1 MSTPSYALI
10 MLAAGIGIPVLAA
23 LNANL
28 GRQIGAPAAAS
39 VVLFAVA
46 FTSCLAVVAF
56 TGPQAIAK
64 VASAPKH
71 LMLAGVLIAFYV
83 LSITYIAPHFGVGNA
98 VFFVLLGQLISAALI
113 DHFALFGATQ
123 TPLTLTRAAGV
134 GVMAAGVF
142 LTQIT
147 GRT

>member
-10 MLAAGIGIPVLAA
+10 MLIAGIGIPVLAA
-23 LNANL
+23 LNAQL
-28 GRQIGAPAAAS
+28 GRTIGGPAAAS

-46 FTSCLAVVAF
+46 FLTALVVALF
-56 TGPQAIAK
+56 VGINPITK

-71 LMLAGVLIAFYV
+71 LLFAGSLIAVYV

-98 VFFVLLGQLISAALI
+98 VFFVLLGQLISAAAI

-123 TPLTLTRAAGV
+123 TPLTLARSG
-134 GVMAAGVF
+134 GIIVMALGVF
-142 LTQIT
+142 LTQVA
-147 GRT
+147 GR